1 MKSGGPCDMPP
12 GVTGKISLRIIRLTP
27 IGPLATLRLM
37 ISKPNPEAQADGRP
51 ALQSGDRGPRDL
63 VTETNDTRRESGG
76 RVMKWNYPPEL
87 PVVEH
92 REEILAAIRA
102 HPVVVVVSETGSGK
116 TTQLPKMVAEA
127 LGIDGGRIGCTQP
140 RRIAAASVSK
150 RVAEE
155 LQVPLGDYVGYQVRF
170 EDKTSR
176 ETRIKFMTDGIL
188 LAETQGD
195 RDLQQYE
202 ALILDEAHER
212 SLNID
217 FLLGYVKRLLDRRKD
232 LKLVISSATLDA
244 GAFAEFFSHNGAP
257 APVIVAPGRMFP
269 VAEFFL
275 PPFDDEDLP
284 QHVARAVDY
293 LGDVE
298 PNGDVLIFLP
308 GEREIRECADVLDG
322 RNYRGTE
329 VLPLFARLGLGD
341 QQRVFNPGNK
351 RRLILATNVAET
363 SLTIPR
369 IACVIDSGVARVSR
383 WSPGKGVQRLQVEP
397 VSQASARQRKGRCGR
412 VRDGVCVRL
421 YEEMDGTER
430 PEFTDPEIR
439 RSSLAGV
446 ILRMKALNLPEID
459 EFPFLDPPSPK
470 AVSEGYRTLRE
481 VNALDKEKRLTDYG
495 RQMAR
500 LPVDPR
506 LGRML
511 IEARKEHCLAE
522 VLPIVAALES
532 SDPRERPAEKTREAD
547 AAHARWKDGE
557 SDFISLLRLWNDLGK
572 FRDNRGRWQRNALRK
587 YCGPAFLNARRV
599 MEWANV
605 RDELA
610 DLLEREW
617 KLKLGEIGND
627 LSGAAAYATI
637 HKALLAG
644 VPRQFG
650 VWDRES
656 KSYRSANGGFFA
668 VFPGSGL
675 FSLPKRFEWVM
686 GMELVETSRLWARR
700 VARIDP
706 EWVEQVAPHLC
717 KSKYGDAHWDENQGA
732 VYGKEAVICGGLPV
746 VTGRRIH
753 YGRVDPKAARG
764 IFLREGII
772 GNCLRKRCK
781 FLDHVTEMRA
791 EIEAIEQKLRRPGG
805 LWSDEAVL
813 RFYEDRIPEHINT
826 AAAFHKWRE
835 KNEDVL
841 MLGVADVVDEDLAY
855 LGLDAFPDTLTHSG
869 AEYSLYY
876 HAAQG
881 ERDDGVTLGV
891 HVDQLPK
898 LPAWLPGWGVDGN
911 LCERAEILLRSLP
924 KDYRRVCQPIGPTA
938 ESFAELWSFAPKDR
952 SIYQALSEH
961 VKDRNGAHVPVGE
974 YDVSKLPPELVT
986 KIWVCDDDAEE
997 LAMGDDVAVLKLQL
1011 ADRMR
1016 IRFEAAANAD
1026 VERKGISSW
1035 DGESLPELVMTPGG
1049 AAYPALV
1056 DEGKT
1061 VGVRAFTSA
1070 ALAAE
1075 SHRAGGA
1082 RLLWLAHAEQVA
1094 YLKKKFPLGLMAK
1107 VELPRLGVGGTSLDT
1122 LILLAAEGAA
1132 GGAFPRSPDEFSAL
1146 KEKARGRWYDAAAV
1160 IGNSFD
1166 ESLEILPEIQ
1176 RWVAANRN
1184 DRNLGEVAEDIE
1196 EQLAW
1201 LFREDFAWRAGF
1213 ANLREYPRRLRAI
1226 RSRLGR
1232 LSSLPIVKDLEK
1244 MDRFRRLWMPWLQQ
1258 HTAHPDDPAH
1268 WPAGWALEE
1277 FRISLFAPDI
1287 PLLGKV
1293 SEKRIEKMIFNK

>member
-1 MKSGGPCDMPP
+1 MNAARTMEAGPTMSAFSG
-12 GVTGKISLRIIRLTP
+12 
-27 IGPLATLRLM
+27 
-37 ISKPNPEAQADGRP
+37 N
-51 ALQSGDRGPRDL
+51 
-63 VTETNDTRRESGG
+63 
-76 RVMKWNYPPEL
+76 WNYPSEL

-92 REEILAAIRA
+92 REEILAAIRS

-127 LGIDGGRIGCTQP
+127 LGVDGGRVGCTQP

-155 LQVPLGDYVGYQVRF
+155 LRVPLGDYVGYQVRF

-195 RDLQQYE
+195 RDLKQYE

-217 FLLGYVKRLLDRRKD
+217 FLLGYVKRVLERRKD
-232 LKLVISSATLDA
+232 LKLIISSATLDA
-244 GAFAEFFSHNGAP
+244 GSFAEFFSSNGVP
-257 APVIVAPGRMFP
+257 APVIEAPGRMFP

-275 PPFDDEDLP
+275 PPSGDEDLP

-298 PNGDVLIFLP
+298 PNGDILIFLP
-308 GEREIRECADVLDG
+308 GEREIRECADVLEG
-322 RNYRGTE
+322 RQYRGTE

-369 IACVIDSGVARVSR
+369 IACVVDSGVARVSR
-383 WSPGKGVQRLQVEP
+383 WSPAKGVQRLQVEP

-421 YEEMDGTER
+421 YEEEELTER

-446 ILRMKALNLPEID
+446 ILRMKSLGLPEID
-459 EFPFLDPPSPK
+459 AFPFLDPPSPK

-481 VNALDKEKRLTDYG
+481 VNALDREKNLTDYG
-495 RQMAR
+495 RQMSR

-532 SDPRERPAEKTREAD
+532 NDPRERPAEKAREAD
-547 AAHARWKDGE
+547 AAHAKWKDGD
-557 SDFISLLRLWNDLGK
+557 SDFIALLRLWNDLAK

-587 YCGPAFLNARRV
+587 FCGPAFLNARRV

-617 KLKLGEIGND
+617 KLKLGAIGND
-627 LSGAAAYATI
+627 LSGAGAYSTI
-637 HKALLAG
+637 HKALLSG

-650 VWDRES
+650 LWDRES

-668 VFPGSGL
+668 IFPGSGL

-706 EWVEQVAPHLC
+706 AWVEQVAPHLC
-717 KSKYGDAHWDENQGA
+717 KSKYGEAHWDENQGA
-732 VYGKEAVICGGLPV
+732 VYGKETVICGGLPV
-746 VTGRRIH
+746 VAGRRIH
-753 YGRVDPKAARG
+753 YGRVDAKAARY

-772 GNCLRKRCK
+772 GNGLKKSCR
-781 FLDHVTEMRA
+781 FLDHVTDMRA

-805 LWSDEAVL
+805 LWSDEAVQ
-813 RFYEDRIPEHINT
+813 RFYEDRIPEDINT
-826 AAAFHKWRE
+826 AAAFYKWLE
-835 KNEDVL
+835 KHEDRL
-841 MLGVADVVDEDLAY
+841 MLGVADVVDEDLTY
-855 LGLDAFPDTLTHSG
+855 LGLTGFPDTLRHAG
-869 AEYSLYY
+869 EEYSLYY
-876 HAAQG
+876 HVAQG
-881 ERDDGVTLGV
+881 ERDDGLTIGV
-891 HVDQLPK
+891 HIDQLPK
-898 LPAWLPGWGVDGN
+898 FPDWLPAWGVDGN
-911 LCERAEILLRSLP
+911 LRERAEILLRSLP
-924 KDYRRVCQPIGPTA
+924 KDYRRICQPIAPAADG
-938 ESFAELWSFAPKDR
+938 FADLWSFAPKDR
-952 SIYQALSEH
+952 SIFQALSEH
-961 VKDRNGAHVPVGE
+961 MKQTNGAYIPVGE
-974 YDVSKLPPELVT
+974 YDLSKLPPELVT
-986 KIWVCDDDAEE
+986 KIWVCDDAGDE
-997 LAMGDDVAVLKLQL
+997 LAMGVDVAVLKHQL
-1011 ADRMR
+1011 TDRMR
-1016 IRFEAAANAD
+1016 VRFEAVANAN
-1026 VERKGISSW
+1026 VERTGLLSW
-1035 DGESLPELVMTPGG
+1035 SGESLPEQVMTPGG

-1056 DEGKT
+1056 DEGKS
-1061 VGVRAFTSA
+1061 VGVRAYTSS

-1075 SHRAGGA
+1075 SHRAGGV
-1082 RLLWLAHAEQVA
+1082 RLLWLAHQDQVK

-1107 VELPRLGVGGTSLDT
+1107 VEMPRLGPGGTSLDM

-1132 GGAFPRSPDEFSAL
+1132 GSMFPRSPDEFGKLTES
-1146 KEKARGRWYDAAAV
+1146 ARGRWYDAASV
-1160 IGNSFD
+1160 IGKSID
-1166 ESLEILPEIQ
+1166 EIFEILPEIQ
-1176 RWVAANRN
+1176 KWVTANKK
-1184 DRNLGEVAEDIE
+1184 DRNLGEIAEDIE
-1196 EQLAW
+1196 EQLMW
-1201 LFREDFAWRAGF
+1201 MFRKDFAWRSGF
-1213 ANLREYPRRLRAI
+1213 AMLREYPRRLRAI

-1244 MDRFRRLWMPWLQQ
+1244 MDRFRRLWEPWFRNY
-1258 HTAHPDDPAH
+1258 TATPDDPAL
-1268 WPAGWALEE
+1268 WTLGWVLEE
-1277 FRISLFAPDI
+1277 YRISLFAPDV
-1287 PLLGKV
+1287 PLMGKV
-1293 SEKRIEKMIFNK
+1293 SEKKIEEMLGM

>member
-1 MKSGGPCDMPP
+1 MKTM
-12 GVTGKISLRIIRLTP
+12 R
-27 IGPLATLRLM
+27 
-37 ISKPNPEAQADGRP
+37 
-51 ALQSGDRGPRDL
+51 
-63 VTETNDTRRESGG
+63 
-76 RVMKWNYPPEL
+76 WNYPAEL

-92 REEILAAIRA
+92 RDEISAAIRA

-116 TTQLPKMVAEA
+116 TTQLPKMVCEA
-127 LGIDGGRIGCTQP
+127 LGADGGRIGCTQP

-170 EDKTSR
+170 EDRTSR

-195 RDLQQYE
+195 RDLMQYE

-217 FLLGYVKRLLDRRKD
+217 FLLGYLKRLLLRRSD

-244 GAFAEFFSHNGAP
+244 GSFAEFFSHNGKP
-257 APVIVAPGRMFP
+257 APVIEAPGRMFP

-293 LGDVE
+293 LQEVE
-298 PNGDVLIFLP
+298 PNGDVLVFLP
-308 GEREIRECADVLDG
+308 GEREIRECADALEG

-341 QQRVFNPGNK
+341 QQRVFTPGNK
-351 RRLILATNVAET
+351 RRLVLATNVAET

-383 WSPGKGVQRLQVEP
+383 WSPGKGVQRLQIEP

-421 YEEMDGTER
+421 YEEDELVER

-446 ILRMKALNLPEID
+446 ILRMKSLGLPEID
-459 EFPFLDPPSPK
+459 EFPFLDPPAPK
-470 AVSEGYRTLRE
+470 AISEGYRTLRE
-481 VNALDKEKRLTDYG
+481 VHALDKDNNLTDYG

-511 IEARKEHCLAE
+511 IEAREEGCLAE

-532 SDPRERPAEKTREAD
+532 NDPRERPADKAREAD
-547 AAHARWKDGE
+547 AAHAKWKDGD
-557 SDFISLLRLWNDLGK
+557 SDFIALLRLWNELGK
-572 FRDNRGRWQRNALRK
+572 FRDGRGRWQRNALRK
-587 YCGPAFLNARRV
+587 FCGPAFLNTRRV

-610 DLLEREW
+610 DQLEREW
-617 KLKLGEIGND
+617 KCKLGKIGDN
-627 LSGAAAYATI
+627 LSGPAAYATI
-637 HKALLAG
+637 HKALLSG

-650 VWDRES
+650 LWDRES

-675 FSLPKRFEWVM
+675 FGISKRHEWVM
-686 GMELVETSRLWARR
+686 AMELVETTRLWARR

-717 KSKYGDAHWDENQGA
+717 KSKYGEAHWDEGQGA
-732 VYGKEAVICGGLPV
+732 VYGKETVICGGLPV
-746 VTGRRIH
+746 VAGRRIH
-753 YGRVDPKAARG
+753 YGRVDPKAARNV
-764 IFLREGII
+764 FLREGVI
-772 GNCLRKRCK
+772 GNGLRQKPR
-781 FLDHVTEMRA
+781 FLERISEMRE

-805 LWSDEAVL
+805 LWSDEALL
-813 RFYEDRIPEHINT
+813 RYYEDHIPEPINT
-826 AAAFHKWRE
+826 AAAFHKWLE
-835 KNEDVL
+835 ANESKL
-841 MLGVADVVDEDLAY
+841 MLGVGDVVDEDLAD
-855 LGLDAFPDTLTHSG
+855 LGLAGFPDNVTCRG
-869 AEYSLYY
+869 EEYSLYY
-876 HAAQG
+876 HAKSG
-881 ERDDGVTLGV
+881 ERDDGVTIGA

-898 LPAWLPGWGVDGN
+898 LPDWLPGWGVDGN
-911 LCERAEILLRSLP
+911 LRERAEILLRSLP
-924 KDYRRVCQPIGPTA
+924 KDYRRICQPIGA
-938 ESFAELWSFAPKDR
+938 LADGFAELWKFAPKDR
-952 SIYQALSEH
+952 PIYDALSEH
-961 VKDRNGAHVPVGE
+961 AKDRTGAMVPTGE
-974 YDVSKLPPELVT
+974 YDVSKVPPHLVT
-986 KIWVCDDDAEE
+986 KIWICDDEGEE
-997 LAMGDDVAVLKLQL
+997 LAMGEDVAVLKLQL

-1016 IRFEAAANAD
+1016 VRFEAAANAD
-1026 VERKGISSW
+1026 VERRGISTW
-1035 DGESLPELVMTPGG
+1035 DGESLPERVETPGG
-1049 AAYPALV
+1049 AAFPALV
-1056 DEGKT
+1056 DEGKS

-1070 ALAAE
+1070 AEAAE

-1082 RLLWLAHAEQVA
+1082 RLLWLAHQDQVN

-1132 GGAFPRSPDEFSAL
+1132 GGVFPRSPEQFRKLTVDA
-1146 KEKARGRWYDAAAV
+1146 KGRWYDSATM
-1160 IGNSFD
+1160 IGKSADEIFD
-1166 ESLEILPEIQ
+1166 ILPEVRKWIE
-1176 RWVAANRN
+1176 ANLG
-1184 DRNLGEVAEDIE
+1184 DRNLGEIAVDLE

-1201 LFREDFAWRAGF
+1201 LFRKDFAWRAGF
-1213 ANLREYPRRLRAI
+1213 AGLREYPRRLRAI

-1232 LSSLPIVKDLEK
+1232 VSLLPIVKDLEK
-1244 MDRFRRLWMPWLQQ
+1244 MDRFRRLWSPWYQKW
-1258 HTAHPDDPAH
+1258 TAKPDDSAL

-1277 FRISLFAPDI
+1277 YRISLFAPDV
-1287 PLLGKV
+1287 PVVGKV
-1293 SEKRIEKMIFNK
+1293 SEKRIEALLGI

>member
-1 MKSGGPCDMPP
+1 
-12 GVTGKISLRIIRLTP
+12 
-27 IGPLATLRLM
+27 
-37 ISKPNPEAQADGRP
+37 
-51 ALQSGDRGPRDL
+51 
-63 VTETNDTRRESGG
+63 
-76 RVMKWNYPPEL
+76 MKWNYPQEL

-102 HPVVVVVSETGSGK
+102 HPVVVIVSETGSGK

-127 LGIDGGRIGCTQP
+127 LGEDGGRIGCTQP

-155 LQVPLGDYVGYQVRF
+155 LKVPLGDYVGYQVRF

-176 ETRIKFMTDGIL
+176 ATRIKFMTDGIL

-195 RDLQQYE
+195 RDLKQYE
-202 ALILDEAHER
+202 ALIIDEAHER

-217 FLLGYVKRLLDRRKD
+217 FLLGYLKRLLNRRQD
-232 LKLVISSATLDA
+232 LKIIISSATLDA
-244 GAFAEFFSHNGAP
+244 GAFAEFFSHNGVP
-257 APVIVAPGRMFP
+257 APVIEAPGRMFP

-293 LGDVE
+293 LADVE
-298 PNGDVLIFLP
+298 PHGDVLIFLP

-341 QQRVFNPGNK
+341 QQRVFNPGNQ
-351 RRLILATNVAET
+351 RRL
-363 SLTIPR
+363 
-369 IACVIDSGVARVSR
+369 IDSGVARVSR

-421 YEEMDGTER
+421 YEEDELTER
-430 PEFTDPEIR
+430 SEFTDPEIR

-446 ILRMKALNLPEID
+446 ILRMKSLGLPEIE
-459 EFPFLDPPSPK
+459 EFPFLDPPAPK
-470 AVSEGYRTLRE
+470 AISEGYRTLRE
-481 VNALDKEKRLTDYG
+481 VGALDREKNLTDYG
-495 RQMAR
+495 RQISR

-532 SDPRERPAEKTREAD
+532 NDPRERPAEKTREAD

-557 SDFISLLRLWNDLGK
+557 SDFISLLRMWQDLAR
-572 FRDNRGRWQRNALRK
+572 FRDERGRWKRNALRK
-587 YCGPAFLNARRV
+587 YCGGAFLNARRV

-617 KLKLGEIGND
+617 KLKLGAIGDN
-627 LSGAAAYATI
+627 LSGASAYATI
-637 HKALLAG
+637 HKALLSG

-650 VWDRES
+650 LWDRES

-700 VARIDP
+700 VAKIEP
-706 EWVEQVAPHLC
+706 EWVEQIAPHLC
-717 KSKYGDAHWDENQGA
+717 KSKYGEAHWDENQGA
-732 VYGKEAVICGGLPV
+732 VYGKETVICGGLAV
-746 VTGRRIH
+746 IAGRRIH
-753 YGRVDPKAARG
+753 YGRVDSMVARNV
-764 IFLREGII
+764 FFREGII
-772 GNCLRKRCK
+772 GGGLRKRCK
-781 FLDHVTEMRA
+781 FLDHVGEMRA
-791 EIEAIEQKLRRPGG
+791 EIEAIEHKLRRPGG

-813 RFYEDRIPEHINT
+813 RFYADRIPEEINT
-826 AAAFHKWRE
+826 AAAFHRWLE
-835 KNEDVL
+835 THEDLL
-841 MLGVADVVDEDLAY
+841 MLGVADVVDEDLEW
-855 LGLDAFPDTLTHSG
+855 LGLDRFPDMIHHGGNDFSV
-869 AEYSLYY
+869 YY
-876 HAAQG
+876 HAKQG

-898 LPAWLPGWGVDGN
+898 LPDWLPGWGVDGN

-924 KDYRRVCQPIGPTA
+924 KDYRRACQPIGPTA

-961 VKDRNGAHVPVGE
+961 VKDRAGAYVPVAE

-986 KIWVCDDDAEE
+986 KIWVCDDEAEE
-997 LAMGDDVAVLKLQL
+997 LAMGVDVAVLKLQL

-1016 IRFEAAANAD
+1016 VRFEAAANAD
-1026 VERKGISSW
+1026 VERKGINSW
-1035 DGESLPELVMTPGG
+1035 DGESLPERVQTPGG

-1056 DEGKT
+1056 DEGKS
-1061 VGVRAFTSA
+1061 VGVRAFTCPA
-1070 ALAAE
+1070 EAAE

-1082 RLLWLAHAEQVA
+1082 RLLWLAHQDQVN
-1094 YLKKKFPLGLMAK
+1094 YLKKKFPLGMMAK
-1107 VELPRLGVGGTSLDT
+1107 VELPRLGAGGTTQDS
-1122 LILLAAEGAA
+1122 LILLAAEGAV
-1132 GGAFPRSPDEFSAL
+1132 GGIFPRSPDEFRAL
-1146 KEKARGRWYDAAAV
+1146 TEKARGYWYEAAAV
-1160 IGNSFD
+1160 IGKSLD
-1166 ESLEILPEIQ
+1166 EIFEILPDIQ
-1176 RWVAANRN
+1176 KWISANRN
-1184 DRNLGEVAEDIE
+1184 DRNFGEIADDLDQ
-1196 EQLAW
+1196 QLLW
-1201 LFREDFAWRAGF
+1201 LFRKDFAWRAGF
-1213 ANLREYPRRLRAI
+1213 KELREYPRRLRAI

-1232 LSSLPIVKDLEK
+1232 LSSLPIIKDLEK
-1244 MDRFRRLWMPWLQQ
+1244 MARLQRLWTPWFQSWKGN
-1258 HTAHPDDPAH
+1258 PDPPRNWAV
-1268 WPAGWALEE
+1268 GWALEE
-1277 FRISLFAPDI
+1277 YRISLFAPDI
-1287 PLLGKV
+1287 PVLGKI
-1293 SEKRIEKMIFNK
+1293 SEKRLEEMMRHPV

>member
-1 MKSGGPCDMPP
+1 MGLDKASGSGPWKPENDA
-12 GVTGKISLRIIRLTP
+12 G
-27 IGPLATLRLM
+27 RLM
-37 ISKPNPEAQADGRP
+37 S
-51 ALQSGDRGPRDL
+51 LFSG
-63 VTETNDTRRESGG
+63 N
-76 RVMKWNYPPEL
+76 WNYPQEL

-92 REEILAAIRA
+92 REQILAAVRA

-127 LGIDGGRIGCTQP
+127 LGVDGGRIGCTQP

-170 EDKTSR
+170 EDRTSR

-195 RDLQQYE
+195 RDLNQYE

-217 FLLGYVKRLLDRRKD
+217 FLLGYVKRLLERRKD

-244 GAFAEFFSHNGAP
+244 GAFAEFFMVNGVP
-257 APVIVAPGRMFP
+257 APVIEAPGRMFP

-275 PPFDDEDLP
+275 PPFEDEDLP

-293 LGDVE
+293 LGEVE

-308 GEREIRECADVLDG
+308 GEREIRECADMLDG
-322 RNYRGTE
+322 REYRGTE
-329 VLPLFARLGLGD
+329 ILPLFARLGLGD

-351 RRLILATNVAET
+351 RRIILATNVAET

-369 IACVIDSGVARVSR
+369 IACVIDSGIARVSR
-383 WSPGKGVQRLQVEP
+383 WSPGKGVQRLQIEP

-421 YEEMDGTER
+421 YEEEELTER

-446 ILRMKALNLPEID
+446 ILRMKALALPEID
-459 EFPFLDPPSPK
+459 EFPFLDPPAPK

-481 VNALDKEKRLTDYG
+481 VGALDKEKRLTEFG
-495 RQMAR
+495 RAIAR

-511 IEARKEHCLAE
+511 IEARQEGCLAE
-522 VLPIVAALES
+522 VLPIVAAIES
-532 SDPRERPAEKTREAD
+532 SDPRERPAEKAREAD
-547 AAHARWKDGE
+547 AAHARWKDGD
-557 SDFISLLRLWNDLGK
+557 SDFISILRMWSDLGR
-572 FRDNRGRWQRNALRK
+572 FRDERGRWKRNALRK

-617 KLKLGEIGND
+617 KLKIGNIKEGI
-627 LSGAAAYATI
+627 STPAGYSTI

-650 VWDRES
+650 LWDRES
-656 KSYRSANGGFFA
+656 KTYRAANGGFFA

-675 FSLPKRFEWVM
+675 FGIPKRYEWVM
-686 GMELVETSRLWARR
+686 AMELVETTRLWARR
-700 VARIDP
+700 VARLEP
-706 EWVEQVAPHLC
+706 VWVEQVAPHLC
-717 KSKYGDAHWDENQGA
+717 KSKYGEAHWDEVQGA
-732 VYGKEAVICGGLPV
+732 VYGKETVICGGLPIIV
-746 VTGRRIH
+746 GRRIH
-753 YGRVDPKAARG
+753 YGRVDAKAARN
-764 IFLREGII
+764 IFLREGVV
-772 GNCLRKRCK
+772 GGGLRKRCK
-781 FLDHVTEMRA
+781 FLDHINEMRG

-813 RFYEDRIPEHINT
+813 RFFEDRIPEDINT
-826 AAAFHKWRE
+826 AAAFHRWLE
-835 KNEDVL
+835 THEETL
-841 MLGVADVVDEDLAY
+841 MLAVSDVVDEDFED
-855 LGLDAFPDTLTHSG
+855 LGLDGFPDTLRHGSD
-869 AEYSLYY
+869 EYTLYY
-876 HAAQG
+876 HALSG

-898 LPAWLPGWGVDGN
+898 FPDWLPTWGVDGN

-924 KDYRRVCQPIGPTA
+924 KDYRRVCQPIGPVA
-938 ESFAELWSFAPKDR
+938 EGFSELWMFAPKDR
-952 SIYQALSEH
+952 PIFQALSEYAQE
-961 VKDRNGAHVPVGE
+961 RTGAHVPPGE
-974 YDVSKLPPELVT
+974 YDVSKLPPHLIT
-986 KIWVCDDDAEE
+986 KVWVCDDDAQE
-997 LAMGDDVAVLKLQL
+997 LAMGEDVAALKLQL

-1016 IRFEAAANAD
+1016 VRFEAIANSD
-1026 VERKGISSW
+1026 IERKGMSTW
-1035 DGESLPELVMTPGG
+1035 EGESLPERVQTPGG
-1049 AAYPALV
+1049 AAFPALV
-1056 DEGKT
+1056 DEGKS
-1061 VGVRAFTSA
+1061 VGIRAYTCA
-1070 ALAAE
+1070 AEANE

-1082 RLLWLAHAEQVA
+1082 RLLCLAHAEQVA
-1094 YLKKKFPLGLMAK
+1094 YITKKFPLGLMAK
-1107 VELPRLGVGGTSLDT
+1107 VEMPRLGAGGTSMSD

-1132 GGAFPRSPDEFSAL
+1132 GGVFPRSPDEFRAL
-1146 KEKARGRWYDAAAV
+1146 AEDARGRWYEAAAA
-1160 IGNSFD
+1160 IGK
-1166 ESLEILPEIQ
+1166 SLGEIHEILPEI
-1176 RWVAANRN
+1176 RTWISKNLK
-1184 DRNLGEVAEDIE
+1184 DRNLGEIAEDLAE
-1196 EQLAW
+1196 ELTW
-1201 LFREDFAWRAGF
+1201 LFRERFAWRAGF
-1213 ANLREYPRRLRAI
+1213 TALCDYPRRLRAI

-1232 LSSLPIVKDLEK
+1232 ISSLPIVKDLEK
-1244 MDRFRRLWMPWLQQ
+1244 TDRLRRLWQPWFSAW
-1258 HTAHPDDPAH
+1258 TADFTDPNL
-1268 WPAGWALEE
+1268 WSIGWMLEE
-1277 FRISLFAPDI
+1277 YRISLFAPDI
-1287 PLLGKV
+1287 SLLVKV
-1293 SEKRIEKMIFNK
+1293 SEKRIEEMVLGNL

>member
-1 MKSGGPCDMPP
+1 MSIFSG
-12 GVTGKISLRIIRLTP
+12 
-27 IGPLATLRLM
+27 
-37 ISKPNPEAQADGRP
+37 
-51 ALQSGDRGPRDL
+51 
-63 VTETNDTRRESGG
+63 
-76 RVMKWNYPPEL
+76 KWNYPQEL

-92 REEILAAIRA
+92 REEILAAVRA

-127 LGIDGGRIGCTQP
+127 LGMDGGRIGCTQP
-140 RRIAAASVSK
+140 RRLAAASVSK

-195 RDLQQYE
+195 HDLRQYE

-217 FLLGYVKRLLDRRKD
+217 FLLGYVRRLLDRRKD

-244 GAFAEFFSHNGAP
+244 GSFSEFFTIDGVP
-257 APVIVAPGRMFP
+257 APVIEAPGRMFP

-275 PPFDDEDLP
+275 PPFEDEDLP

-322 RNYRGTE
+322 RQYRGTE

-383 WSPGKGVQRLQVEP
+383 WSPGKGVQRLQIEP

-421 YEEMDGTER
+421 YEEAELTER

-446 ILRMKALNLPEID
+446 ILRMKALGLPEID
-459 EFPFLDPPSPK
+459 EFPFLDPPAAK

-481 VNALDKEKRLTDYG
+481 VGALDQAKQLTESG
-495 RQMAR
+495 RQIAR

-547 AAHARWKDGE
+547 AAHARWKDGD
-557 SDFISLLRLWNDLGK
+557 SDFISLLRLWSDVGK
-572 FRDNRGRWQRNALRK
+572 FRDPRGRWQRNALRK
-587 YCGPAFLNARRV
+587 FCGPAFLNARRV

-617 KLKLGEIGND
+617 KLKIGEIGAGI
-627 LSGAAAYATI
+627 STPAGYSTI
-637 HKALLAG
+637 HKALLSG

-650 VWDRES
+650 LWDRES
-656 KSYRSANGGFFA
+656 KTYRAANGGFFA

-675 FSLPKRFEWVM
+675 FGIPKRFEWVM
-686 GMELVETSRLWARR
+686 AMELVETTRLWARR
-700 VARIDP
+700 VARIAP

-717 KSKYGDAHWDENQGA
+717 KSKYGEAHWDENQGA
-732 VYGKEAVICGGLPV
+732 VYGKETVICGGLPV
-746 VTGRRIH
+746 VAGRRVH
-753 YGRVDPKAARG
+753 YGRVDKKAARN
-764 IFLREGII
+764 IFLREGVV
-772 GNCLRKRCK
+772 GGGLRKRCD
-781 FLDHVTEMRA
+781 FLDHIAEMRG

-813 RFYEDRIPEHINT
+813 RFFEERIPEEINT
-826 AAAFHKWRE
+826 AAAFHKWLAHHE
-835 KNEDVL
+835 ETL
-841 MLGVADVVDEDLAY
+841 MLAVSDVVDEDFDD
-855 LGLDAFPDTLTHSG
+855 LGLDGFPDTLRHQG
-869 AEYSLYY
+869 AEYTLYY
-876 HAAQG
+876 HALAG
-881 ERDDGVTLGV
+881 ERDDGVTLGL

-898 LPAWLPGWGVDGN
+898 LPDWLPEWGVDGN

-924 KDYRRVCQPIGPTA
+924 KDYRRACQPIGPAA
-938 ESFAELWSFAPKDR
+938 ESFAELWRFAPKDR

-961 VKDRNGAHVPVGE
+961 INQRNGAYVPVGE
-974 YDVSKLPPELVT
+974 YDISKLPPELVT
-986 KIWVCDDDAEE
+986 KIWVCDDDAQE
-997 LAMGDDVAVLKLQL
+997 LAMGVEVAVLKLQL

-1016 IRFEAAANAD
+1016 VRFEAVANAD
-1026 VERKGISSW
+1026 IERKGLSAW
-1035 DGESLPELVMTPGG
+1035 DGESLPERVETPGG
-1049 AAYPALV
+1049 AAFPALV
-1056 DEGKT
+1056 DEGSS
-1061 VGVRAFTSA
+1061 VGVRAFTCVA
-1070 ALAAE
+1070 EAAE

-1082 RLLWLAHAEQVA
+1082 RLLCLAHGEQIN

-1107 VELPRLGVGGTSLDT
+1107 VEMPRLGVGGTSMDDLF
-1122 LILLAAEGAA
+1122 LLAAEGAA
-1132 GGAFPRSPDEFSAL
+1132 GQVFPRSPDDFRNLTEH
-1146 KEKARGRWYDAAAV
+1146 ARGRWYESAAV
-1160 IGNSFD
+1160 IGKSLD
-1166 ESLEILPEIQ
+1166 EMLEILPDI
-1176 RWVAANRN
+1176 RNWITANRN
-1184 DRNLGEVAEDIE
+1184 DRNLGEVAEDLD
-1196 EQLAW
+1196 EQLMW
-1201 LFREDFAWRAGF
+1201 LFRERFAWRAGF
-1213 ANLREYPRRLRAI
+1213 HGLREYPRRLRAI

-1244 MDRFRRLWMPWLQQ
+1244 MDRLRRLWVPWFQRWTAAPEDPQ
-1258 HTAHPDDPAH
+1258 HWSH
-1268 WPAGWALEE
+1268 GWALEE
-1277 FRISLFAPDI
+1277 YRISLLAPDI

-1293 SEKRIEKMIFNK
+1293 SEKRLEEMILG

>member
-1 MKSGGPCDMPP
+1 M
-12 GVTGKISLRIIRLTP
+12 
-27 IGPLATLRLM
+27 
-37 ISKPNPEAQADGRP
+37 N
-51 ALQSGDRGPRDL
+51 
-63 VTETNDTRRESGG
+63 
-76 RVMKWNYPPEL
+76 WNYPREL

-102 HPVVVVVSETGSGK
+102 NPVVVVVSETGSGK

-127 LGIDGGRIGCTQP
+127 LGVDGGRIGCTQP

-195 RDLQQYE
+195 RDLRQYE

-217 FLLGYVKRLLDRRKD
+217 FLLGYVKRLLERRKD

-244 GAFAEFFSHNGAP
+244 GSFAEFFSCDGVP
-257 APVIVAPGRMFP
+257 APVIEAPGRMFP

-275 PPFDDEDLP
+275 PPFDDEDLA
-284 QHVARAVDY
+284 QHVARGVDY
-293 LGDVE
+293 LGEVE

-308 GEREIRECADVLDG
+308 GEREIRECADVLEG

-369 IACVIDSGVARVSR
+369 IACVIDTGIARVSR
-383 WSPGKGVQRLQVEP
+383 WSPGKGVQRLQIEP

-421 YEEMDGTER
+421 YEETELVER

-446 ILRMKALNLPEID
+446 ILRMKALGLPEID
-459 EFPFLDPPSPK
+459 EFPFLDPPAAK
-470 AVSEGYRTLRE
+470 AVAEGYRTLRE
-481 VNALDKEKRLTDYG
+481 VGALDREKNLTDSG
-495 RQMAR
+495 RQIAR

-557 SDFISLLRLWNDLGK
+557 SDFISLLRLWQDLAR
-572 FRDNRGRWQRNALRK
+572 FRDGKGRWQRNALRK
-587 YCGPAFLNARRV
+587 YCGPAFLSARRV

-617 KLKLGEIGND
+617 KLKLGGIGKD

-637 HKALLAG
+637 HKALLSG

-650 VWDRES
+650 VWDRET

-675 FSLPKRFEWVM
+675 FALPKRFEWVM

-706 EWVEQVAPHLC
+706 AWVEHVAPHLC
-717 KSKYGDAHWDENQGA
+717 KSKYGEAHWDENQGA
-732 VYGKEAVICGGLPV
+732 VYGKETVICGGLPV
-746 VTGRRIH
+746 VAGRRIH

-772 GNCLRKRCK
+772 GDGLRKRCK
-781 FLDHVTEMRA
+781 FIDHVGEMRA

-805 LWSDEAVL
+805 LWSDDAVL
-813 RFYEDRIPEHINT
+813 YFYEQRIPEPINT
-826 AAAFHKWRE
+826 AAAFHKWLE
-835 KNEDVL
+835 LHEETL
-841 MLGVADVVDEDLAY
+841 MLGLADVVDEDLAD
-855 LGLDAFPDTLTHSG
+855 LGLDGFPDSIRHAG
-869 AEYSLYY
+869 VEYSYYY
-876 HAAQG
+876 HAMAG
-881 ERDDGVTLGV
+881 ERDDGVTLGM
-891 HVDQLPK
+891 HVDQLPGLPEW
-898 LPAWLPGWGVDGN
+898 LPAWGVDGN

-924 KDYRRVCQPIGPTA
+924 KDYRRACQPIGPVA
-938 ESFAELWSFAPKDR
+938 AGFAELWMYAPKDR
-952 SIYQALSEH
+952 PILQALSEYA
-961 VKDRNGAHVPVGE
+961 KERTGAYVPVGE
-974 YDVSKLPPELVT
+974 YDSSKLPPALVT

-997 LAMGDDVAVLKLQL
+997 LAMGDDVAVIKLQL
-1011 ADRMR
+1011 ADRMKV
-1016 IRFEAAANAD
+1016 RFEAAANAD
-1026 VERKGISSW
+1026 VERKGISAW
-1035 DGESLPELVMTPGG
+1035 DGESLPERVMTPGG

-1061 VGVRAFTSA
+1061 VGVRAFTCA
-1070 ALAAE
+1070 AEAAE

-1082 RLLWLAHAEQVA
+1082 RLLWLAHPDQVA

-1107 VELPRLGVGGTSLDT
+1107 VELPRLSPGGTSLDT

-1132 GGAFPRSPDEFSAL
+1132 RKVFPRSPDEFAAL
-1146 KEKARGRWYDAAAV
+1146 KEQARGNWYEAAAI
-1160 IGNSFD
+1160 IGKAMDEIFD
-1166 ESLEILPEIQ
+1166 LLPEIQ
-1176 RWVAANRN
+1176 QWIAANRA
-1184 DRNLGEVAEDIE
+1184 DRNLGEIAEDLE
-1196 EQLAW
+1196 EQLTW
-1201 LFREDFAWRAGF
+1201 LFRKDFAWHAGF
-1213 ANLREYPRRLRAI
+1213 AGLRDYPRRLRAI

-1232 LSSLPIVKDLEK
+1232 VSSLPIVKDLEK
-1244 MDRFRRLWMPWLQQ
+1244 MQRLRRLWQPWFQ
-1258 HTAHPDDPAH
+1258 HWTAKPDSPRT
-1268 WPAGWALEE
+1268 WPHGWALEE
-1277 FRISLFAPDI
+1277 YRVSLFAPDI

-1293 SEKRIEKMIFNK
+1293 SEKRIEEMIFSQDPSK

>member
-1 MKSGGPCDMPP
+1 MPCCPARLWPARIHSNRRDRLKDQDFR
-12 GVTGKISLRIIRLTP
+12 GREIS
-27 IGPLATLRLM
+27 
-37 ISKPNPEAQADGRP
+37 
-51 ALQSGDRGPRDL
+51 
-63 VTETNDTRRESGG
+63 
-76 RVMKWNYPPEL
+76 WNYPKEL

-92 REEILAAIRA
+92 RDEILAAIRE

-127 LGIDGGRIGCTQP
+127 LGQDGGRIGCTQP

-155 LQVPLGDYVGYQVRF
+155 LKVPLGDFVGYQVRF
-170 EDKTSR
+170 EDRTSR

-195 RDLQQYE
+195 RDLLQYE
-202 ALILDEAHER
+202 ALIIDEAHER

-217 FLLGYVKRLLDRRKD
+217 FLLGYLKRLLGRRKD
-232 LKLVISSATLDA
+232 LKLIISSATLDA
-244 GAFAEFFSHNGAP
+244 GSFAEFFSTNGTP

-275 PPFDDEDLP
+275 PPFDDEEIP
-284 QHVARAVDY
+284 QHVARAVDF
-293 LGDVE
+293 LGDME
-298 PNGDVLIFLP
+298 PTGDVLIFLP
-308 GEREIRECADVLDG
+308 GEREIRECADALDG
-322 RNYRGTE
+322 RQYRNTE

-341 QQRVFNPGNK
+341 QQRVFTPGNK

-369 IACVIDSGVARVSR
+369 IACVVDTGIARVSR
-383 WSPGKGVQRLQVEP
+383 WSPGKGVQRLQIEP

-421 YEEMDGTER
+421 YEETELTER

-446 ILRMKALNLPEID
+446 ILRMKSLGLPEID

-470 AVSEGYRTLRE
+470 AISEGYRTLRE
-481 VNALDKEKRLTDYG
+481 VNALDQEKNLTDYG

-547 AAHARWKDGE
+547 AAHAKWKDAE
-557 SDFISLLRLWNDLGK
+557 SDFISLLRLWNDLAK

-587 YCGPAFLNARRV
+587 FCGPAFLNARRV

-617 KLKLGEIGND
+617 KLKLGEIPNEP
-627 LSGAAAYATI
+627 AYANL

-668 VFPGSGL
+668 IFPGSGL
-675 FSLPKRFEWVM
+675 FGQPKRPEWVM

-706 EWVEQVAPHLC
+706 AWVEMVAPHLC
-717 KSKYGDAHWDENQGA
+717 KSRYGEAHWDENQGA
-732 VYGKEAVICGGLPV
+732 VYGKETVICGGLHV
-746 VTGRRIH
+746 VAGRRVH

-764 IFLREGII
+764 VFLREGII
-772 GNCLRKRCK
+772 GNGLRKRCD
-781 FLDHVTEMRA
+781 FLDHLHDMRTEL
-791 EIEAIEQKLRRPGG
+791 EAIEQKLRRPGG
-805 LWSDEAVL
+805 LWSDDAVL
-813 RFYEDRIPEHINT
+813 RYYEDRIPEEINT
-826 AAAFHKWRE
+826 AAAFHKWLE
-835 KNEDVL
+835 KNEQLL
-841 MLGVADVVDEDLAY
+841 MLGVGDVVDEDLSY
-855 LGLDAFPDTLTHSG
+855 LGLDGFPDTLKHAG
-869 AEYSLYY
+869 QEYSLYY

-881 ERDDGVTLGV
+881 ERDDGVTIGV
-891 HVDQLPK
+891 HVDQLPRFSD
-898 LPAWLPGWGVDGN
+898 WLPGWGVDGN
-911 LCERAEILLRSLP
+911 LRERAEILLRSLP
-924 KDYRRVCQPIGPTA
+924 KDYRRICQPIAPA
-938 ESFAELWSFAPKDR
+938 ADSFAELWSFAPKDR
-952 SIYQALSEH
+952 SIFQALSEH
-961 VKDRNGAHVPVGE
+961 MKERNGAYVPVAE
-974 YDVSKLPPELVT
+974 FDVSKLPPELVT
-986 KIWVCDDDAEE
+986 KIWVCDDDANE
-997 LAMGDDVAVLKLQL
+997 LAMGEDVAVLKLQL

-1016 IRFEAAANAD
+1016 VRFEAAANAD
-1026 VERKGISSW
+1026 VERRGISTW

-1049 AAYPALV
+1049 AAFPALV
-1056 DEGKT
+1056 DEGKS

-1082 RLLWLAHAEQVA
+1082 RLLWLAHTDQVN
-1094 YLKKKFPLGLMAK
+1094 YLRKKFPLGMMAK
-1107 VELPRLGVGGTSLDT
+1107 VELPRLGPGGTLLDT

-1132 GGAFPRSPDEFSAL
+1132 GGIFPRSPDDFRVLTER
-1146 KEKARGRWYDAAAV
+1146 ARGRWYDAAAV
-1160 IGNSFD
+1160 IGKSFD
-1166 ESLEILPEIQ
+1166 EIFDLLPEI
-1176 RWVAANRN
+1176 RDWVASKRG
-1184 DRNLGEVAEDIE
+1184 DRNLGEIADDIG
-1196 EQLAW
+1196 EQLDW
-1201 LFREDFAWRAGF
+1201 LFRRDFVWRASF
-1213 ANLREYPRRLRAI
+1213 DQLREYPRRLRAI
-1226 RSRLGR
+1226 RSRLAR

-1244 MDRFRRLWMPWLQQ
+1244 MDRFRRLWQPWFQR

-1268 WPAGWALEE
+1268 WPVGWAIEE
-1277 FRISLFAPDI
+1277 FRISIFAPDVPVI
-1287 PLLGKV
+1287 GKI
-1293 SEKRIEKMIFNK
+1293 SEKRIEEMVSITG

>member
-1 MKSGGPCDMPP
+1 
-12 GVTGKISLRIIRLTP
+12 
-27 IGPLATLRLM
+27 
-37 ISKPNPEAQADGRP
+37 
-51 ALQSGDRGPRDL
+51 
-63 VTETNDTRRESGG
+63 
-76 RVMKWNYPPEL
+76 MKWNYPNEL

-102 HPVVVVVSETGSGK
+102 HPVVVIVSETGSGK

-127 LGIDGGRIGCTQP
+127 LGDDGGRIGCTQP
-140 RRIAAASVSK
+140 RRLAAASVSK
-150 RVAEE
+150 RVADE

-170 EDKTSR
+170 EDRTSR

-195 RDLQQYE
+195 HDLMQYE

-217 FLLGYVKRLLDRRKD
+217 FLLGYVKRLLERRSD
-232 LKLVISSATLDA
+232 LKLIISSATLDA
-244 GAFAEFFSHNGAP
+244 GAFAEFFASNGVP

-275 PPFDDEDLP
+275 PPFDDEDLS

-293 LGDVE
+293 LADVE
-298 PNGDVLIFLP
+298 PTGDVLIFLP
-308 GEREIRECADVLDG
+308 GEREIRECAEVLDG
-322 RNYRGTE
+322 RQYRGTE

-369 IACVIDSGVARVSR
+369 IACVIDSGVVRVSR
-383 WSPGKGVQRLQVEP
+383 WSVGKGVQRLQVEP

-421 YEEMDGTER
+421 YEEMELSER

-446 ILRMKALNLPEID
+446 ILRMKALSLPEID
-459 EFPFLDPPSPK
+459 EFPFLDPPAPK
-470 AVSEGYRTLRE
+470 AIAEGYRTLRE
-481 VNALDKEKRLTDYG
+481 VGALDKEKRLTDYG
-495 RQMAR
+495 RQIAR

-557 SDFISLLRLWNDLGK
+557 SDFISLLRLWQDLAR
-572 FRDNRGRWQRNALRK
+572 FRDGKGRWQRNALRK

-617 KLKLGEIGND
+617 KLKLGQIGGD

-637 HKALLAG
+637 HKALLSG

-650 VWDRES
+650 VWDRDT

-686 GMELVETSRLWARR
+686 AMELVETSRLWARR
-700 VARIDP
+700 VAKIDP
-706 EWVEQVAPHLC
+706 AWVEQVAPHLC
-717 KSKYGDAHWDENQGA
+717 KSKYGEAHWDENQGA
-732 VYGKEAVICGGLPV
+732 VYGKETVICGGIPV
-746 VTGRRIH
+746 VSGRRIH

-764 IFLREGII
+764 VFLREGII
-772 GNCLRKRCK
+772 GNGLRKRCK
-781 FLDHVTEMRA
+781 FIDHVSEMRT
-791 EIEAIEQKLRRPGG
+791 EIEGIEQKLRRPGG

-813 RFYEDRIPEHINT
+813 RFYEDRIPEPINT
-826 AAAFHKWRE
+826 GAAFHRWLE
-835 KNEDVL
+835 NHEDTL
-841 MLGVADVVDEDLAY
+841 MLGVADVVDEDLET
-855 LGLDAFPDTLTHSG
+855 LGLDGFPDTLRHAG
-869 AEYSLYY
+869 QEYSLYY
-876 HAAQG
+876 HAKQG

-891 HVDQLPK
+891 HVDQLPRLPDW
-898 LPAWLPGWGVDGN
+898 LPAWGVDGN
-911 LCERAEILLRSLP
+911 LRERAEILLRSLP
-924 KDYRRVCQPIGPTA
+924 KDYRRACQPIGPVA
-938 ESFAELWSFAPKDR
+938 GGFAELWSFAPKDR
-952 SIYQALSEH
+952 PIFQALSEYA
-961 VKDRNGAHVPVGE
+961 KERTGAYVPVGE
-974 YDVSKLPPELVT
+974 YDSSKLPPELVT
-986 KIWVCDDDAEE
+986 KVWVCDDDAGE
-997 LAMGDDVAVLKLQL
+997 LAMGADVAVLKLQL

-1016 IRFEAAANAD
+1016 VRFEAAANAD
-1026 VERKGISSW
+1026 VERRGLNAW
-1035 DGESLPELVMTPGG
+1035 DGESLPTRVETPGG
-1049 AAYPALV
+1049 PAFPALV
-1056 DEGKT
+1056 DEGKS
-1061 VGVRAFTSA
+1061 VGVRAFTCA
-1070 ALAAE
+1070 AEAAE

-1082 RLLWLAHAEQVA
+1082 RLLWLAHADQVA
-1094 YLKKKFPLGLMAK
+1094 YLQKKFPLGLMAK
-1107 VELPRLGVGGTSLDT
+1107 VEMPRLGVGGTSLEK

-1132 GGAFPRSPDEFSAL
+1132 GTVFPRSPDAFRTITEQ
-1146 KEKARGRWYDAAAV
+1146 ARGHWFNAANV
-1160 IGNSFD
+1160 IGQALD
-1166 ESLEILPEIQ
+1166 EIFTLLPEIQ
-1176 RWVAANRN
+1176 KWVAANRN
-1184 DRNLGEVAEDIE
+1184 DRNLGDIAADL
-1196 EQLAW
+1196 EQQLGW
-1201 LFREDFAWRAGF
+1201 LFRKDFAWRSGF
-1213 ANLREYPRRLRAI
+1213 TVLRDYPRRLRAI

-1232 LSSLPIVKDLEK
+1232 VSSLPIIKDLEK
-1244 MDRFRRLWMPWLQQ
+1244 MERLHRLWHPWHERWGQY
-1258 HTAHPDDPAH
+1258 PDDPNH
-1268 WPAGWALEE
+1268 WPHGWALEE
-1277 FRISLFAPDI
+1277 YRISLFAPDI

-1293 SEKRIEKMIFNK
+1293 SEKRLEEMIFE

>member
-1 MKSGGPCDMPP
+1 
-12 GVTGKISLRIIRLTP
+12 
-27 IGPLATLRLM
+27 
-37 ISKPNPEAQADGRP
+37 
-51 ALQSGDRGPRDL
+51 
-63 VTETNDTRRESGG
+63 
-76 RVMKWNYPPEL
+76 MKWNYPKEL

-127 LGIDGGRIGCTQP
+127 LGEEGGRIGCTQP

-155 LQVPLGDYVGYQVRF
+155 LQVPLGGYVGYQVRF
-170 EDKTSR
+170 EDRTSR
-176 ETRIKFMTDGIL
+176 DTRIKFMTDGIL

-195 RDLQQYE
+195 RDLNQYE

-217 FLLGYVKRLLDRRKD
+217 FLLGYVKRLLERRKD
-232 LKLVISSATLDA
+232 LKLIISSATLDA
-244 GAFAEFFSHNGAP
+244 GSFAEFFSYGGVA
-257 APVIVAPGRMFP
+257 APVIEAPGRMFP

-275 PPFDDEDLP
+275 PPDGDEDLP

-293 LGDVE
+293 LGEVE
-298 PNGDVLIFLP
+298 PSGDILIFLP
-308 GEREIRECADVLDG
+308 GEREIRECADALEG
-322 RNYRGTE
+322 RQYRGTE

-383 WSPGKGVQRLQVEP
+383 WSPGKGVQRLQIEP

-421 YEEMDGTER
+421 YAEEELTER

-446 ILRMKALNLPEID
+446 ILRMKALALPEIS

-470 AVSEGYRTLRE
+470 AVAEGYRTLRE
-481 VNALDKEKRLTDYG
+481 VNALDREKRLTDYG

-522 VLPIVAALES
+522 VLPIIAALES
-532 SDPRERPAEKTREAD
+532 SDPRERPAEKAREAD

-557 SDFISLLRLWNDLGK
+557 SDFISLLRLWCDLVR
-572 FRDNRGRWQRNALRK
+572 FRDARGRWQMNALRK

-617 KLKLGEIGND
+617 QLKLGEVGKD
-627 LSGAAAYATI
+627 LSATAAYATL

-656 KSYRSANGGFFA
+656 KSYRSANEGFFA

-700 VARIDP
+700 VAKIDP
-706 EWVEQVAPHLC
+706 SWVEQVAPHLC
-717 KSKYGDAHWDENQGA
+717 KSRYGEAHWDETQGA
-732 VYGKEAVICGGLPV
+732 VYGKETVICGGLEIV
-746 VTGRRIH
+746 MGRRVH
-753 YGRVDPKAARG
+753 YGRVDPKAARM
-764 IFLREGII
+764 IFLREGLIAD
-772 GNCLRKRCK
+772 GLRQRCE
-781 FLDHVTEMRA
+781 FLDHVTAMRG

-805 LWSDEAVL
+805 LWSDDAVL
-813 RFYEDRIPEHINT
+813 RFYEERIPAEINT
-826 AAAFHKWRE
+826 AAAFYKWLE
-835 KNEDVL
+835 NNEECL
-841 MLGVADVVDEDLAY
+841 MLGVADVVDEDLAD
-855 LGLDAFPDTLTHSG
+855 LGLEGFPDALHHAG
-869 AEYSLYY
+869 QEYSLYY

-898 LPAWLPGWGVDGN
+898 FPDWLPTWGVDGS
-911 LCERAEILLRSLP
+911 LLERAEILLRSLP
-924 KDYRRVCQPIGPTA
+924 KDYRRICQPIGPAA
-938 ESFAELWSFAPKDR
+938 ETFAELWSGAPKDR
-952 SIYQALSEH
+952 TIFQALSEH
-961 VKDRNGAHVPVGE
+961 MKARNGVYVPVGE
-974 YDVSKLPPELVT
+974 FSESKLPAELISKV
-986 KIWVCDDDAEE
+986 WVCDDDGAE
-997 LAMGDDVAVLKLQL
+997 LAMGTDSVVLKLQL

-1016 IRFEAAANAD
+1016 VRFEAAANAN
-1026 VERKGISSW
+1026 VERRGITQW
-1035 DGESLPELVMTPGG
+1035 EGESLPDQVMTPGG

-1056 DEGKT
+1056 DEGKS

-1082 RLLWLAHAEQVA
+1082 RLLWLAHQDQVN
-1094 YLKKKFPLGLMAK
+1094 YLRKKFPLGMMAK
-1107 VELPRLGVGGTSLDT
+1107 VELPRLGPGGTSLET

-1132 GGAFPRSPDEFSAL
+1132 AGDFPREPEDFGVLIEQV
-1146 KEKARGRWYDAAAV
+1146 RGRWYDAAAV
-1160 IGNSFD
+1160 IGQTFD
-1166 ESLEILPEIQ
+1166 EIFEILPEVQ
-1176 RWVAANRN
+1176 RWVAANSQ
-1184 DRNLGEVAEDIE
+1184 DRNLGEIAEDIE
-1196 EQLAW
+1196 EQLQW
-1201 LFREDFAWRAGF
+1201 LFRKDFAWRAGF
-1213 ANLREYPRRLRAI
+1213 KQLREYPRRLRAI

-1244 MDRFRRLWMPWLQQ
+1244 MDRFRRLWQRWFRS
-1258 HTAHPDDPAH
+1258 HTGHPDDPAH
-1268 WPAGWALEE
+1268 WPGGWALEE
-1277 FRISLFAPDI
+1277 YRISLFAPDV

-1293 SEKRIEKMIFNK
+1293 SEKRIEEMLGDPCP